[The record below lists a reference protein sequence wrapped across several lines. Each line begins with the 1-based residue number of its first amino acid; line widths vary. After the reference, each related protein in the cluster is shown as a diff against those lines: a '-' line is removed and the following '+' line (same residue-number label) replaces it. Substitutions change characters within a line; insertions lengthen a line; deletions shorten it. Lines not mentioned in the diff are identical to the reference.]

1 MIGRAFSGSAQKFGF
16 SVRAVRSSSRAW
28 AVSQS
33 KMPPQQV
40 QHLLDFGD
48 GLGRFGAHFL
58 SSNALSLM

>member
-1 MIGRAFSGSAQKFGF
+1 MISRAFSGSDQKSGA
-16 SVRAVRSSSRAW
+16 SVRALKSSRRAS

-48 GLGRFGAHFL
+48 GFLGFGTH
-58 SSNALSLM
+58 ALGSLRLI

>member
-1 MIGRAFSGSAQKFGF
+1 MTSRALSGSDQKSGA
-16 SVRAVRSSSRAW
+16 SVRALKSAKRAS

-48 GLGRFGAHFL
+48 GFFGFSAH
-58 SSNALSLM
+58 AIGSLRLI